1 MRSLWAKTGLT
12 SDQSSHRILQDQDD
26 KRIPIAIGVWTATT
40 YKASIKLK
48 RCSDKKFKRNLAA
61 QFCINLFPDL
71 WGFCFL
77 DFGRFG
83 KIGIAHRLVPDPNV
97 TAKLQENVDRS
108 LQLRSI
114 SEFCGLGCYIRET
127 NRIPDPLTVLLILIP
142 RLVIPD
148 PVAVIPDPIYLVTTL
163 ILARQVQNSAA
174 RINSDRIKNKKK
186 IKVDS
191 DQLGS

>member
-1 MRSLWAKTGLT
+1 MCVYGRYTPRK
-12 SDQSSHRILQDQDD
+12 
-26 KRIPIAIGVWTATT
+26 WTATT

-108 LQLRSI
+108 LQLRRI

-142 RLVIPD
+142 GL
-148 PVAVIPDPIYLVTTL
+148 VIPDPIYLVTTL
-163 ILARQVQNSAA
+163 ILARQVQKSAA
-174 RINSDRIKNKKK
+174 RINSDRIKNKIK

>member
-1 MRSLWAKTGLT
+1 MLQQKYKKTLT
-12 SDQSSHRILQDQDD
+12 GPS
-26 KRIPIAIGVWTATT
+26 
-40 YKASIKLK
+40 KL
-48 RCSDKKFKRNLAA
+48 RR
-61 QFCINLFPDL
+61 
-71 WGFCFL
+71 
-77 DFGRFG
+77 
-83 KIGIAHRLVPDPNV
+83 
-97 TAKLQENVDRS
+97 
-108 LQLRSI
+108 I

-163 ILARQVQNSAA
+163 ILARQVQKSAA